1 MIAQEYNRT
10 KILKRFD
17 KSKVVRAIPF
27 IERIVEIL
35 TYLWFISMLNAPF
48 SPLCLESQTKKQ
60 VRKKPSF
67 SLPDDQWETG
77 SLCETSWIRN
87 AYQPWKRYVINDVRT
102 TTYRD
107 TSTDKILTEAR
118 SFRLFCL
125 WNGETT
131 RNERLRASFTFMI
144 CIRSRIMSL
153 SIEAHRAFLLSLLQR
168 YVRGAHA
175 RSR

>member
-1 MIAQEYNRT
+1 
-10 KILKRFD
+10 
-17 KSKVVRAIPF
+17 
-27 IERIVEIL
+27 
-35 TYLWFISMLNAPF
+35 MLNAPF
-48 SPLCLESQTKKQ
+48 FSIVSRIADKETQ

-67 SLPDDQWETG
+67 SLPPMTNG
-77 SLCETSWIRN
+77 GNGISLWNDVNTKCVS
-87 AYQPWKRYVINDVRT
+87 APWKRYVINDVRT

-107 TSTDKILTEAR
+107 TTTDKILTEAR

-153 SIEAHRAFLLSLLQR
+153 SIEAHRAFLLSLTDTFEER
-168 YVRGAHA
+168 MRGRDSAPTPIS
-175 RSR
+175 SRISPRLGFQSFREKLKFERDKIRNFT